1 MTAAVA
7 RLPRTFVRFALVGVA
22 NTALDV
28 ALFAMLC
35 PALGILVANVVSTSF
50 GMAFSFA
57 MNGRHTF
64 GATHATRAQA
74 MRFLATNVVTMWLAQ
89 PLAISA
95 AHAVPGVSLAV
106 AKLAG
111 LGLSMVANFLLYRYV
126 VWSRP
131 AGAPGAARE
140 RPPFRDGV
148 ADVRVSDPPR
158 GGLVAAREATRR

>member
-1 MTAAVA
+1 MTAVVA

-22 NTALDV
+22 NTAIDV
-28 ALFAMLC
+28 ALFAVFC
-35 PALGILVANVVSTSF
+35 PALGIVVANVVSTSF

-64 GATHATRAQA
+64 GATRATRAQA
-74 MRFLATNVVTMWLAQ
+74 MRFLATNVVTMWVVQ
-89 PLAISA
+89 PLAITA
-95 AHAVPGVSLAV
+95 AHSMPGVSLAI

-111 LGLSMVANFLLYRYV
+111 LGLSMVANFGLYRYV

-131 AGAPGAARE
+131 AGAPG
-140 RPPFRDGV
+140 RD
-148 ADVRVSDPPR
+148 AVSGPPR